1 MQVWT
6 WPILKFDK
14 LFCIFECL
22 LPQKPSIKSRNS
34 LDSSK
39 PHERLL
45 EDQKKDDLRNYFCL
59 KMISKVAPQNLF
71 KKIIQILE
79 AWKPTKDIKFRLKFF
94 CTCPSVQKCKI
105 ILLQAALKNFWY
117 YANLKLNFVKT
128 LTSLGLYILKKKHM
142 QEWGFLGVTFVCKW
156 FKILLHSE
164 FSEKKLNL
172 EGLQT
177 YERHENHLI
186 MS

>member
-6 WPILKFDK
+6 WPISKFDK
-14 LFCIFECL
+14 FFCIFECL

-39 PHERLL
+39 PYERLL
-45 EDQKKDDLRNYFCL
+45 ENQKKDDLRNYFCL

-79 AWKPTKDIKFRLKFF
+79 TWKPTKDKKFRLKFF

-105 ILLQAALKNFWY
+105 ILLQAALTNFWY
-117 YANLKLNFVKT
+117 YANLKLNYVCQNSHFLRIIYT
-128 LTSLGLYILKKKHM
+128 EKKYM
-142 QEWGFLGVTFVCKW
+142 QEWGFLGVTFACKW

-164 FSEKKLNL
+164 FSEKSSTRKVCKPMK
-172 EGLQT
+172 GMK
-177 YERHENHLI
+177 I
-186 MS
+186 IW